1 MSRADAR
8 GGVETGKERL
18 VFGGM
23 ARWGGIDFFGPG
35 YASVAQRRDEKI
47 LIRID
52 RNGSGPPGNPR
63 LRRVSRWPV
72 VRSFFF
78 WFRLLSQVVGSVKTL
93 LFFAASVA
101 VLWLLVSLLEFGSA
115 GGTFGGLLGFFAAF
129 PILPLLALLLLTMRF
144 TAIGRYHGAEH
155 KAVASY
161 EKFGEVTFEGAR
173 RCRRLHSRCGTNI
186 LLYIIL
192 AALLDPFISWTP
204 YTVLQFVLIS
214 EAWYTFGGSR
224 PSITVGNFLQ
234 KHFTTAEPRAG
245 ELEVAVES
253 LKRLVRAEE
262 DGAANVGEVLRL
274 PARY

>member
-1 MSRADAR
+1 MA
-8 GGVETGKERL
+8 
-18 VFGGM
+18 FGGM

-35 YASVAQRRDEKI
+35 YASVAQRRDGRI

-52 RNGSGPPGNPR
+52 RNNAAPPANPT

-72 VRSFFF
+72 VRSLFF
-78 WFRLLSQVVGSVKTL
+78 WFRLLSQVLGSVRTL
-93 LFFAASVA
+93 LFFALSVA
-101 VLWLLVSLLEFGSA
+101 ALWLFVSLLEFGSA
-115 GGTFGGLLGFFAAF
+115 GGAAGGVLGFFAAF
-129 PILPLLALLLLTMRF
+129 PVLPLLAVLLVTMRF

-173 RCRRLHSRCGTNI
+173 RCRRLHPRCGTNI

-192 AALLDPFISWTP
+192 AALLDPVISWAP
-204 YTVLQFVLIS
+204 YTLLQFVLIS

-224 PSITVGNFLQ
+224 PSVAVGNFLQ

-253 LKRLVRAEE
+253 LQRLVRAEE
-262 DGAANVGEVLRL
+262 DGATNVGEVLRL